1 MHILIKVVKK
11 SRPDGY
17 FSRLQKML
25 EALQLQGESYILGQI
40 FASTT
45 TTSID
50 IEKFLHI
57 FRIVHNVSFLEMSMN
72 HL

>member
-25 EALQLQGESYILGQI
+25 EALLTL
-40 FASTT
+40 TT
-45 TTSID
+45 Y
-50 IEKFLHI
+50 
-57 FRIVHNVSFLEMSMN
+57 N
-72 HL
+72 

>member
-25 EALQLQGESYILGQI
+25 EALQLLLSNYLQLTEVNQFQLFQMCFPLGGKMH
-40 FASTT
+40 FYLA
-45 TTSID
+45 
-50 IEKFLHI
+50 K
-57 FRIVHNVSFLEMSMN
+57 
-72 HL
+72 

>member
-25 EALQLQGESYILGQI
+25 EALLLTL
-40 FASTT
+40 TT
-45 TTSID
+45 Y
-50 IEKFLHI
+50 
-57 FRIVHNVSFLEMSMN
+57 N
-72 HL
+72 